1 MIDFSTNVG
10 GGTKRVPQVRYGYKL
25 GPTTQ
30 LFVSAEKGDSTALNG
45 KQDANGSWLND
56 SVKYSLP
63 VLTAKITQGYADGK
77 GSASARALVE
87 NYKSPTGNKDNKT
100 GWGIAAGTDFKV
112 SDPLKLFAD
121 VSYVV
126 GDSSYLYGSNAAY
139 TLVNNDIEQ
148 NKFVAVQVGGTY
160 KILPNLRSTLAYGS
174 EFADDG
180 TDYAK
185 AYTAGN
191 EKVQQAWINFIY
203 TPVKP
208 IDLGLEYVN
217 GKRETFAGQSYK
229 DNRIGLM
236 AKYSF

>member
-1 MIDFSTNVG
+1 
-10 GGTKRVPQVRYGYKL
+10 
-25 GPTTQ
+25 
-30 LFVSAEKGDSTALNG
+30 G

-126 GDSSYLYGSNAAY
+126 
-139 TLVNNDIEQ
+139 
-148 NKFVAVQVGGTY
+148 
-160 KILPNLRSTLAYGS
+160 
-174 EFADDG
+174 
-180 TDYAK
+180 
-185 AYTAGN
+185 
-191 EKVQQAWINFIY
+191 
-203 TPVKP
+203 
-208 IDLGLEYVN
+208 
-217 GKRETFAGQSYK
+217 
-229 DNRIGLM
+229 
-236 AKYSF
+236 